1 MKAIR
6 ATVDMVA
13 VFRSGELPEPVRFRY
28 EDREG
33 KETVIKV
40 GEVTDLRI
48 DRYSNGKN
56 ITYTCVSLV
65 GRRQLKYE
73 LKYIGNDIRWELYKV
88 GEI

>member
-1 MKAIR
+1 MKAVR

-13 VFRSGELPEPVRFRY
+13 VFRGGEIPEPVRFRY
-28 EDREG
+28 TDREG
-33 KETVIKV
+33 RETVIKV

-56 ITYTCVSLV
+56 ITYTCTSLV

-73 LKYIGNDIRWELYKV
+73 LRYIGNDIRWELYKV
-88 GEI
+88 GEM

>member
-48 DRYSNGKN
+48 DRYSTHHIDK
-56 ITYTCVSLV
+56 
-65 GRRQLKYE
+65 
-73 LKYIGNDIRWELYKV
+73 DIFK
-88 GEI
+88 